1 VFSAIERQR
10 DIARQKGGRF
20 VCIFRQDEND
30 QRFLGSAGPSAMDRL
45 DLVTPGA
52 SLSVEHFNLYDRG
65 WYQSDILRTEPIW
78 SRGAGIDL
86 TPV

>member
-1 VFSAIERQR
+1 
-10 DIARQKGGRF
+10 
-20 VCIFRQDEND
+20 
-30 QRFLGSAGPSAMDRL
+30 MDRL